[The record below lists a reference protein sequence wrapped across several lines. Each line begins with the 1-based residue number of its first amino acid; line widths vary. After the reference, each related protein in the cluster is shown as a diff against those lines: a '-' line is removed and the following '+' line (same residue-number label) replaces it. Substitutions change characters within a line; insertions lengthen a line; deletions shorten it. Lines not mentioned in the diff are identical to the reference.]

1 MSKNVAAHLKTFL
14 GLQIN
19 YVTTETV
26 KVLKDILRRYPEFI
40 EEFVPFLT
48 KISLDQIEDIDGKI
62 GFVWALGQ
70 FNQNIPEAPYILEKM
85 IKDQQELNSP
95 EFSSILL
102 LSTFKM
108 FFKRA
113 PETQRLLAALFS
125 QIMTGSNDTDLK

>member
-1 MSKNVAAHLKTFL
+1 
-14 GLQIN
+14 
-19 YVTTETV
+19 
-26 KVLKDILRRYPEFI
+26 
-40 EEFVPFLT
+40 
-48 KISLDQIEDIDGKI
+48 
-62 GFVWALGQ
+62 
-70 FNQNIPEAPYILEKM
+70 M

-125 QIMTGSNDTDLK
+125 QIMTGSNDTDLKQKAVFLYRLL